1 MRRPVARSAVA
12 GITRTPHAKIAC
24 HSIQSILVIGNI
36 LSRLNLF
43 ETVGGLE
50 LNSTPE
56 ADPSC
61 LVTHPG
67 IKYRLL
73 RNAYSRSWF
82 RENVSYALNFTLF
95 V

>member
-1 MRRPVARSAVA
+1 MRRPVARSALA
-12 GITRTPHAKIAC
+12 GITSAPHAKTAC
-24 HSIQSILVIGNI
+24 HSIRSVQIVGNI
-36 LSRLNLF
+36 LF

-50 LNSTPE
+50 LNSAPE